1 MAASVDAT
9 FEFLQWQPSYEE
21 QKPYEIFASLPS
33 FSDDNKAK
41 IPRSNL
47 VFEPRTVPVRDVR
60 GREADFTLD
69 AHGFA
74 FLRHATA
81 TADLKDRDAVHEQY
95 VPEMERFLR
104 RHLAAEGGSGG
115 RDVQTVCFDLRV
127 SRAWLELMLEEDG
140 VADVGAARRS

>member
-1 MAASVDAT
+1 MAAAVDAT

-127 SRAWLELMLEEDG
+127 SRA
-140 VADVGAARRS
+140 